1 MNEQELIAAVR
12 PAGRYEVVSQEDGS
26 FIVIP
31 IPLEA
36 ILITPESLQQIAER
50 FRNPDN

>member
-36 ILITPESLQQIAER
+36 IIITRESLQQIAER